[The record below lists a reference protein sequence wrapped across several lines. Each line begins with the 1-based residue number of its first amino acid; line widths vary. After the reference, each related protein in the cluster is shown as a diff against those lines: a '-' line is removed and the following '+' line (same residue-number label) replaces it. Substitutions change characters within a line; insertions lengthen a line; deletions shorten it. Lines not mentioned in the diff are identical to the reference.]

1 MANETEKKKKRR
13 SPAKWFK
20 ELFSELKKV
29 TWPSFK
35 EVVKQT
41 GVVLVVTLFFL
52 LVLMGMDALLGVLYD
67 LLITGLTAT
76 NLTFFSFIPDIES
89 IGALLSCVRVL

>member
-1 MANETEKKKKRR
+1 MADTEKKKKRR

-29 TWPSFK
+29 TWPTFP

-41 GVVLVVTLFFL
+41 CVVLLVTLFFL
-52 LVLMGMDALLGVLYD
+52 LVLMGMDALLGYLYK
-67 LLITGLTAT
+67 LLITGLTK
-76 NLTFFSFIPDIES
+76 ES
-89 IGALLSCVRVL
+89 LVMLAFGSLPASPLSMVTGALGLL